1 MIFDTH
7 VHYDDRRFD
16 EDREAVLN
24 GLAGEGVLGAVNIG
38 CDFKSSEAGRAL
50 SERFPF
56 LYFSAGIYPDN
67 VDEAEALGEEA
78 AIGRLKALLLAPK
91 AVAVGEIGLDYH
103 GFDIWP
109 DKPKAELQQKWFRL
123 QASLAREMGKPIVIH
138 SRDAAADT
146 LSLVRGELRDQPK
159 VLHCFSY
166 SKEVAAQC
174 LDAGAYL
181 GIGGVVTFKNG
192 RKMKDVV
199 EYMPADRLLLETD
212 CPYLTPEPF
221 RGRRNQS
228 GYLPYVVRQIAQ
240 IRGMTPEEVEKV
252 TWENAVKFYGI
263 KASPLGEAVTAVGRD

>member
-1 MIFDTH
+1 MAEGQAAGCAAALC
-7 VHYDDRRFD
+7 VQGNVGV
-16 EDREAVLN
+16 REVS
-24 GLAGEGVLGAVNIG
+24 I
-38 CDFKSSEAGRAL
+38 
-50 SERFPF
+50 
-56 LYFSAGIYPDN
+56 
-67 VDEAEALGEEA
+67 
-78 AIGRLKALLLAPK
+78 
-91 AVAVGEIGLDYH
+91 
-103 GFDIWP
+103 
-109 DKPKAELQQKWFRL
+109 AELQQKWFRL
-123 QASLAREMGKPIVIH
+123 QAGLAREMGKPIVIH

-212 CPYLTPEPF
+212 CPYLAPEPF

-228 GYLPYVVRQIAQ
+228 GYLPYVVRQIAL
-240 IRGMTPEEVEKV
+240 IKGMTEEEVETV